1 MSAFRDLLKQ
11 AHEKGVVYTGF
22 SCNLEEFF
30 ANEQGQSW
38 KCWGAGPDLDP
49 DDERREA
56 WGRTGEE
63 ALRHLV
69 ERL

>member
-11 AHEKGVVYTGF
+11 AHEKGATYMRFEVDLPKFF
-22 SCNLEEFF
+22 SDDQAE
-30 ANEQGQSW
+30 SW
-38 KCWGAGPDLDP
+38 TAAKITWHDLDDVP
-49 DDERREA
+49 GLDK
-56 WGRTGEE
+56 GRTGEE

>member
-11 AHEKGVVYTGF
+11 AHEKGVRAMTF
-22 SCNLEEFF
+22 SVDLVSFF
-30 ANEQGQSW
+30 ADEQSDSWRAAEQSG
-38 KCWGAGPDLDP
+38 GAVTK
-49 DDERREA
+49 
-56 WGRTGEE
+56 GRTGEE

>member
-11 AHEKGVVYTGF
+11 AHGKGVTDVAFYVQVPR
-22 SCNLEEFF
+22 FF
-30 ANEQGQSW
+30 ADEQAASW
-38 KCWGAGPDLDP
+38 SATGLRTGATPVAA
-49 DDERREA
+49 E
-56 WGRTGEE
+56 GRTGEE